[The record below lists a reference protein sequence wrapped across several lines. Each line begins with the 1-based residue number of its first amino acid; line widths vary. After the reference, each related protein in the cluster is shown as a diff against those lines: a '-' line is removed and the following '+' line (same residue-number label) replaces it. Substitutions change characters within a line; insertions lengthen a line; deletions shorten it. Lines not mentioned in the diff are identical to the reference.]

1 MPVPTEYDVAL
12 QHSTVNAGTAVGF
25 LLDEQHAEA
34 LVEERS
40 FVTDVQV
47 TTGGVVTV
55 ASYGAGPVEYRLR
68 LLLRSSVMRR
78 NSTGAVEVPATLRTN
93 LLAFAAAN
101 DTLLEL
107 WMATGDRRVA
117 FVKDGLK
124 FLSHPSQDGYVA
136 LLHLVDLGAG

>member
-1 MPVPTEYDVAL
+1 MPVPAGYDVAL
-12 QHSTVNAGTAVGF
+12 QHSSVNAGTAIGF
-25 LLDEQHAEA
+25 LLDEQDEGA
-34 LVEERS
+34 LVEERY
-40 FVTDVQV
+40 FVTDVQI

-55 ASYGAGPVEYRLR
+55 ASYGAGPVFYRLR

-78 NSTGAVEVPATLRTN
+78 NSTGAVEVPATLRAN
-93 LLAFAAAN
+93 LLLFAATS

-107 WMATGDRRVA
+107 WMSTGDRRVA